1 MTYIFGPVPSRRL
14 GLSLGIDLI
23 PPKTCTYDCLYC
35 QVGRTTCLTAE
46 PDMFVPTGDV
56 IEELR
61 DVIEK
66 THPDTVTLAGSGE
79 PTLHSE
85 IDRIISLV
93 KDVTDTRVAL
103 LTNGAL
109 LWRKEVRDRV
119 LGADIIMPTL
129 TTVFEETFRKIH
141 RPHRGLGL
149 PSIIG
154 GLKKL
159 REEYGGIVLIEIV
172 LLSGINDNMKEL
184 EGIKEVM
191 QDISPDKIQLN
202 TVVRPPSDPRAMPL
216 NMEQMEKIRDFFG
229 KKAEII
235 ASVSADKKAGEYGP
249 NLKTIVEMARRRPV
263 TEADIAGVLNISREE
278 SERVLKGLLLK
289 GDIKKQEH
297 EGEVYYTALER
308 KVQDQSGNRSYGKT
322 DR

>member
-46 PDMFVPTGDV
+46 PGLFAPTGEV

-66 THPDTVTLAGSGE
+66 AHPDTVTLAGSGE

-85 IDRIISLV
+85 IDKIISLV

-119 LGADIIMPTL
+119 LGADLIMPTL
-129 TTVFEETFRKIH
+129 TTVFEETFGKIH
-141 RPHRGLGL
+141 RPHRGLKL
-149 PSIIG
+149 PSIIA

-159 REEYGGIVLIEIV
+159 REEYGGIILLEIV

-184 EGIKEVM
+184 EGMKDVIE
-191 QDISPDKIQLN
+191 DISPDKIQLN
-202 TVVRPPSDPRAMPL
+202 TVVRPPSDPGAMPL

-235 ASVSADKKAGEYGP
+235 ASVSSNKKAGEYDP

-263 TEADIAGVLNISREE
+263 TAADIAGVLNISREE

-289 GDIKKQEH
+289 GAIRKQEH
-297 EGEVYYTALER
+297 EREVYYTAREK
-308 KVQDQSGNRSYGKT
+308 KV
-322 DR
+322 